1 MMKLMRAG
9 KKLTVVTLVVF
20 TVLTLYL
27 CPCSFAEPV
36 SGLQITKAQ
45 MHDCCEGMSECPLQ
59 HQNAP
64 GLNSFLDSFSHD
76 ANTLQFFDSI
86 QKLLEPVLLPVLNSS
101 HAPINF
107 SPHLEIQVFKSN
119 PPDLFIQFQALLI

>member
-1 MMKLMRAG
+1 MSHHKIGFAS
-9 KKLTVVTLVVF
+9 LVAVF
-20 TVLTLYL
+20 TLMAVYL
-27 CPCSFAEPV
+27 CPCNADAAIAE
-36 SGLQITKAQ
+36 GLTKAP